1 MLSKFL
7 RESMSSRHSKIEQH
21 PLQNDLANGT
31 ISKDRYANY
40 LQGLLDFHRGFEAS
54 LKKHSNDAPLKGIIE
69 PDYFMIDRLEKD
81 LQELGAPISSGANGS
96 SNGDSRKSV
105 EDPLELLGIL
115 YVILGSKHGGK
126 YMSKMLSD
134 KMGKEYHHHYL
145 DPFDTKL
152 GALWSKFVADID
164 ALPLSDEERDTVL
177 KGAISAYDAF
187 THSSDLAVAK

>member
-31 ISKDRYANY
+31 ISKEKYAKY
-40 LQGLLDFHRGFEAS
+40 LQGLLSYHRGFESA
-54 LKKHSNDAPLKGIIE
+54 LKKHINDAPLKGIVE
-69 PDYFMIDRLEKD
+69 HDYFMIDRLEKD
-81 LQELGAPISSGANGS
+81 LSELGFSSDSGNNGNTSSGE
-96 SNGDSRKSV
+96 KSV
-105 EDPLELLGIL
+105 ENPLELLGIL

-134 KMGKEYHHHYL
+134 KMGSEYHHHYL
-145 DPFDTKL
+145 DPFGTKL

-164 ALPLSDEERDTVL
+164 ALPLSDEERNTVL

-187 THSSDLAVAK
+187 THSSDLAIAK

>member
-31 ISKDRYANY
+31 ISKEKYAKY
-40 LQGLLDFHRGFEAS
+40 LQGLLNFHRGFESS
-54 LKKHSNDAPLKGIIE
+54 LKKHSNEAPLKGIIDV
-69 PDYFMIDRLEKD
+69 DYFMIDRLEKD
-81 LQELGAPISSGANGS
+81 LSELGASPESGSNGS
-96 SNGDSRKSV
+96 GTEKSV
-105 EDPLELLGIL
+105 ENPLELLGIL

-134 KMGKEYHHHYL
+134 KMGSEYHHHYL
-145 DPFDTKL
+145 DPFGTKL
-152 GALWSKFVADID
+152 GALWTKFVAEID
-164 ALPLSDEERDTVL
+164 ALPLSDEERNTVL

-187 THSSDLAVAK
+187 THSSDLALAK